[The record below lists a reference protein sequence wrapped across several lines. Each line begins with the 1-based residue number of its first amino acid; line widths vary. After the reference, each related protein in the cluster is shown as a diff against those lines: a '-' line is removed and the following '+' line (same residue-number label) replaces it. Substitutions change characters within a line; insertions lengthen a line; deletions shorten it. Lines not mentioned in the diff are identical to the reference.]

1 MRQKR
6 LPFAL
11 ALKCVLLGSLLL
23 TYSWNGV
30 NAQTNETDPRQAQ
43 LEKLRSV
50 IDQLKNE
57 LDSAKDNR
65 SELQK
70 DLEKSESKISDL
82 DKKSK
87 ALEKSLQKNQTQL
100 IELQDKK
107 EGLDTAKKQQLRQ
120 VNEHLNTAYRL
131 GQQSHLKLLLNQKDA
146 SLVARNLKYFDY
158 ILAARAENISAA
170 NETLQALKVIEPKIT
185 QKQQKLKKNRSYLR
199 RQQQALKSEQASRQ
213 QTLAKLEKA
222 ISNTGQQLKE
232 KQKNQKRL
240 QQLIERV
247 VRVTGSIDAPIN
259 NQRITELK
267 GRLPWP
273 TKGKVRHKYNS
284 QRVEG
289 KIRWQGLFIDAPAD
303 APVTAVHHGRV
314 VFSDYLR
321 GHGLLIIVD
330 HGQGLLSLYA
340 HNKTLYK
347 TLGEWVNTGELLAS
361 VGNSGG
367 QSQTGLYFE
376 LRKNGTPTNPDR
388 WLKRSA

>member
-6 LPFAL
+6 LPFSL
-11 ALKCVLLGSLLL
+11 VLQYVLLSSSLLVGSL
-23 TYSWNGV
+23 TGAH
-30 NAQTNETDPRQAQ
+30 AQTTEEDPRQAK

-50 IDQLKNE
+50 IDQLKGE

-87 ALEKSLQKNQTQL
+87 ALEKSLQNNQTQL
-100 IELQDKK
+100 IELQGKK
-107 EGLDTAKKQQLRQ
+107 EDLGTAKKQQLRQ

-170 NETLQALKVIEPKIT
+170 NETLQALKVIEPRIT
-185 QKQQKLKKNRSYLR
+185 QEQQTLKKNRNHLR
-199 RQQQALKSEQASRQ
+199 RQQQALKNEQASRQ
-213 QTLAKLEKA
+213 QTLAKLEKT
-222 ISNTGQQLKE
+222 ISNTDQQLKE
-232 KQKNQKRL
+232 KKKNQKRL

-303 APVTAVHHGRV
+303 APVKAVHHGRV

-367 QSQTGLYFE
+367 QTQTGLYFE